1 MGSWHRAQSG
11 QSLVEFALILPVLM
25 LVLVGMMEFA
35 LAFNSRD
42 SVFFAARDGSM
53 LAAEGGNITGTDCVV
68 LDRIERDIVS
78 PARPVR
84 ITTVKIFWSDRNGVE
99 QGTAENLY
107 TRGGGSIT
115 CNYGN
120 GSSLTVPYVLTT
132 NNYPESARCDVL
144 AGCGGG
150 HSYPDNVGVTISYT
164 HTWMTSV
171 AKISL
176 SSLTFSLTSA
186 TRVEPQE

>member
-1 MGSWHRAQSG
+1 VRGEESG
-11 QSLVEFALILPVLM
+11 QSLVEFALVLPVLLLLIVG
-25 LVLVGMMEFA
+25 LVEFA

-42 SVFFAARDGSM
+42 SVFFASRDASM
-53 LAAEGGNITGTDCVV
+53 LAAEGGRIAGTDCVV

-84 ITTVKIFWSDRNGVE
+84 VQTVKIFWSDKNGNELSGV
-99 QGTAENLY
+99 ENLY
-107 TRGGGSIT
+107 IRQASMT

-120 GSSLTVPYVLTT
+120 GTSLTVPYSLLTGS
-132 NNYPESARCDVL
+132 YPESLRCDVL

-150 HSYPDNVGVTISYT
+150 HTSPDNIGVTVNYT
-164 HTWMTSV
+164 HTWVTSV

-176 SSLTFSLTSA
+176 NSLTFNITSA
-186 TRVEPQE
+186 TRVEPQQ